1 MYRKYKSGYYSNNSI
16 KYNELTHGKC
26 KNLIFTENDEGL
38 KVKLHQTK
46 KIIYNNKKNK
56 YNNFDIDY

>member
-16 KYNELTHGKC
+16 KYNKLTQGKS
-26 KNLIFTENDEGL
+26 LSFTEDDEGL
-38 KVKLHQTK
+38 KVKLHQPK
-46 KIIYNNKKNK
+46 KVLYVNNKKNK